1 MQEQIKFKLWLELD
15 ARSTFDSMKKDFLL
29 QIVPIKVK
37 NDDELNQK
45 RLSDYDIELLKN
57 KIYSWTNFDNLSNV
71 NKMQINK
78 ILDTRN
84 GTLADIINIFV
95 ND

>member
-1 MQEQIKFKLWLELD
+1 MNNFRLWLELD
-15 ARSTFDSMKKDFLL
+15 AQNTFDSVKKSFLL

-37 NDDELNQK
+37 DDDELNRR
-45 RLSDYDIELLKN
+45 RLSEYDIELLKN
-57 KIYSWTNFDNLSNV
+57 KVYSWTAFQNLSYV
-71 NKMQINK
+71 SKVQINK

-84 GTLADIINIFV
+84 GTLADIINVFV